1 VTVLI
6 KGPEGGAKE
15 GEEEEDQDNL
25 GATGGGGLD
34 GDCGALK
41 GGEGG
46 GLLLHLGL
54 GVLQLD

>member
-1 VTVLI
+1 MTVLI
-6 KGPEGGAKE
+6 EGPEGGAKK
-15 GEEEEDQDNL
+15 GEEEPDKDNS
-25 GATGGGGLD
+25 GFAGSGGTD
-34 GDCGALK
+34 WYCGTLE

>member
-1 VTVLI
+1 MTVLI
-6 KGPEGGAKE
+6 EGPEGGAKE